1 MEGGGSGAGGSL
13 RGIPGRT
20 GTATCG
26 VGAGRGA
33 PRLVQPRAPPLLTPQ
48 PICVNF
54 DSVTGLNWTSLT
66 TEMYGQVA
74 PHAPWT
80 PNARGICVD
89 ASAIPDGNHTL
100 RATAWDMVGQ
110 WMDDTFPFE
119 TDGTPPSVALT
130 SPSLTA
136 TLPYNMTGTVSDRH
150 PNIVDVNGNLA
161 TVSGAT
167 WFSVVSQ
174 MHIGGNAI
182 PVTATDTLDNVRS
195 TTFPIRYWPAHT
207 NNVTNTTEHFFV
219 FSPPGWATSS
229 QALGG
234 GLYATNLIGPTE
246 SPLPPLVSIVATWD
260 VNASQGSSYAL
271 AAAQSAA
278 SYTASIGGVILT
290 PVHALTVGGHPAA
303 AYGARVTLGG
313 VLERYNQTIVLPGE
327 WSRLYI
333 ITAAIPDATW
343 PNHPEDLDWIL
354 AGFRIETA
362 PPPPPPTSG
371 LPIWAIGVAAAGGGA
386 APLWAADRVRRRGA
400 N

>member
-1 MEGGGSGAGGSL
+1 MDVRAVPTAGPLHPSRDRLRDPGLEPGRSVADREDRCGHRRVPGQRHRGVSRPGGGLARRPRGAL
-13 RGIPGRT
+13 RVRSERDAPPGEPHGRLDFRLFVLRELHFVLERPA
-20 GTATCG
+20 TATFE
-26 VGAGRGA
+26 VGAWRGA

-66 TEMYGQVA
+66 TEIDGQVV
-74 PHAPWT
+74 PHDPWT

-110 WMDDTFPFE
+110 RMDDTFPFE

-136 TLPYNMTGTVSDRH
+136 TLPYNMTGTVNDSH

-219 FSPPGWATSS
+219 FSPPGWTTSS

-246 SPLPPLVSIVATWD
+246 SPLPPLVSIVATRD

-271 AAAQSAA
+271 AAAQAAA

-290 PVHALTVGGHPAA
+290 PVHAVTLGGHPAA
-303 AYGARVTLGG
+303 
-313 VLERYNQTIVLPGE
+313 P
-327 WSRLYI
+327 
-333 ITAAIPDATW
+333 
-343 PNHPEDLDWIL
+343 
-354 AGFRIETA
+354 
-362 PPPPPPTSG
+362 
-371 LPIWAIGVAAAGGGA
+371 
-386 APLWAADRVRRRGA
+386 
-400 N
+400 